1 MDLDQ
6 DVFSK
11 LIRINSHDRNLN
23 LNESNAKFTINVPS
37 YSREFSQILA
47 CQVVSAHIPHVFYN
61 LPQGQNTFTFII
73 DATST
78 TASITIPEGQYSVDQ
93 FLSEF
98 EAQMDTVLLATYGA
112 TSTTID
118 DKTFKVEIT
127 FPTNIT
133 FQTKDNWIA
142 TKLGFGFLGES
153 YSGTNIFESPGAIA
167 LTGPSVIYIKSDQ
180 LSAGSSDFDRT
191 GDINTIC
198 SVSLAGTDF
207 GQVASYQASDGNGSI
222 IKYTNVKSIT
232 SIDIELVD
240 KFGFPLNLGASHEVN
255 LTVKLYFIL

>member
-61 LPQGQNTFTFII
+61 VPEGQNTFTFII

-78 TASITIPEGQYSVDQ
+78 TASITIPPGQYSVDQ

-98 EAQMDTVLLATYGA
+98 ESKMDTVLLATYGS
-112 TSTTID
+112 TSTN
-118 DKTFKVEIT
+118 VETQFIV
-127 FPTNIT
+127 
-133 FQTKDNWIA
+133 
-142 TKLGFGFLGES
+142 
-153 YSGTNIFESPGAIA
+153 
-167 LTGPSVIYIKSDQ
+167 LTGV
-180 LSAGSSDFDRT
+180 R
-191 GDINTIC
+191 C
-198 SVSLAGTDF
+198 SVLQPPWSM
-207 GQVASYQASDGNGSI
+207 
-222 IKYTNVKSIT
+222 
-232 SIDIELVD
+232 
-240 KFGFPLNLGASHEVN
+240 PLLFHQ
-255 LTVKLYFIL
+255 K

>member
-23 LNESNAKFTINVPS
+23 LQERNANFTINVPS

-47 CQVVSAHIPHVFYN
+47 CQVVSAHLPHVFYN
-61 LPQGQNTFTFII
+61 VPEGQNNFTFII

-78 TASITIPEGQYSVDQ
+78 TATITIPEGQYSVDQ

-98 EAQMDTVLLATYGA
+98 EARIDAVLLATYGA
-112 TSTTID
+112 TTTTVD

-142 TKLGFGFLGES
+142 TKLGFGFLGEE
-153 YSGTNIFESPGAIA
+153 YSGTNIFESPGPIA
-167 LTGPSVIYIKSDQ
+167 LTGPSVVYIKS
-180 LSAGSSDFDRT
+180 A
-191 GDINTIC
+191 
-198 SVSLAGTDF
+198 
-207 GQVASYQASDGNGSI
+207 
-222 IKYTNVKSIT
+222 
-232 SIDIELVD
+232 
-240 KFGFPLNLGASHEVN
+240 
-255 LTVKLYFIL
+255 